1 MYFKKRVGKIGE
13 NLACK
18 YLKENNY
25 KILERNFNCRQ
36 GEIDIIAKD
45 KETKELVFIEVRTRS
60 SFKYKN
66 SYNAVD
72 TRRKEHIY
80 NAAKFYIYKNRLQ
93 HSAIRFD
100 VIEVF
105 VSVESYRINHIKI
118 AF

>member
-1 MYFKKRVGKIGE
+1 MYFKQRVGRRGE

-45 KETKELVFIEVRTRS
+45 KSTKELVFLEVKTRS
-60 SFKYKN
+60 GFKYGN
-66 SYNAVD
+66 PCDAVD
-72 TRRKEHIY
+72 KEKKEHIY
-80 NAAKFYIYKNRLQ
+80 NTARLYIFKNRLQ
-93 HSAIRFD
+93 NSAIRFD

-105 VSVESYRINHIKI
+105 VNVESYRINHIKM

>member
-1 MYFKKRVGKIGE
+1 MYFKQRVGKIGE
-13 NLACK
+13 NLACR

-45 KETKELVFIEVRTRS
+45 KSTKELVFIEVKTRS
-60 SFKYKN
+60 SFKYGN
-66 SYNAVD
+66 PSDAVN
-72 TRRKEHIY
+72 KGKKKHIY
-80 NAAKFYIYKNRLQ
+80 DTAKFYIFKNRLQ
-93 HSAIRFD
+93 NSAIRFD

-105 VSVESYRINHIKI
+105 VSVESYRINHIKM